1 MPKLI
6 WEKKLQEA
14 VKRQQRFGWS
24 VREKRG
30 KVLVQRYYP
39 DTNKKTT
46 VALPIA
52 WEPNQELSVL
62 NALRNINDCMQN
74 SGCNLKEA
82 VEILYKDNAHKINL
96 DWKKLIED
104 FKEYKNISKSS
115 WEGNYSYFLNE
126 IKTMM
131 GSPNEPTTG
140 KAILE
145 KLDLG
150 TNKLVHNWHRYCDEL
165 DKAALDPK
173 TKPYAKREVIQ
184 LIHQI
189 IKDNVLER
197 NQNRK
202 IEEIKDALVSRE
214 NQNTLINIT
223 EI

>member
-1 MPKLI
+1 MTI
-6 WEKKLQEA
+6 SA
-14 VKRQQRFGWS
+14 A
-24 VREKRG
+24 
-30 KVLVQRYYP
+30 
-39 DTNKKTT
+39 KTT
-46 VALPIA
+46 TKPTIEESLLPPKIMTALSMVASGTSY
-52 WEPNQELSVL
+52 ELAAKSV
-62 NALRNINDCMQN
+62 NMTAKQLRKWN
-74 SGCNLKEA
+74 KH
-82 VEILYKDNAHKINL
+82 KDTKGFL
-96 DWKKLIED
+96 ERV
-104 FKEYKNISKSS
+104 IS
-115 WEGNYSYFLNE
+115 
-126 IKTMM
+126 
-131 GSPNEPTTG
+131 
-140 KAILE
+140 E

>member
-1 MPKLI
+1 MTI
-6 WEKKLQEA
+6 SA
-14 VKRQQRFGWS
+14 A
-24 VREKRG
+24 
-30 KVLVQRYYP
+30 
-39 DTNKKTT
+39 KTT
-46 VALPIA
+46 TKPTIEESLSPPKIMTALSMVASGTSY
-52 WEPNQELSVL
+52 ELAAKSV
-62 NALRNINDCMQN
+62 NMTAKQLRKWN
-74 SGCNLKEA
+74 KH
-82 VEILYKDNAHKINL
+82 KDTK
-96 DWKKLIED
+96 D
-104 FKEYKNISKSS
+104 FLERVIS
-115 WEGNYSYFLNE
+115 
-126 IKTMM
+126 
-131 GSPNEPTTG
+131 
-140 KAILE
+140 E

>member
-1 MPKLI
+1 MTI
-6 WEKKLQEA
+6 SA
-14 VKRQQRFGWS
+14 A
-24 VREKRG
+24 
-30 KVLVQRYYP
+30 
-39 DTNKKTT
+39 KTT
-46 VALPIA
+46 TKPTIEESLLPPKIMTALSMVASGTSY
-52 WEPNQELSVL
+52 ELAAKSV
-62 NALRNINDCMQN
+62 NMTAKQLRKWN
-74 SGCNLKEA
+74 KH
-82 VEILYKDNAHKINL
+82 KDTK
-96 DWKKLIED
+96 D
-104 FKEYKNISKSS
+104 FLERVIS
-115 WEGNYSYFLNE
+115 
-126 IKTMM
+126 
-131 GSPNEPTTG
+131 
-140 KAILE
+140 E

-214 NQNTLINIT
+214 NQNTLLNIT

>member
-1 MPKLI
+1 MTI
-6 WEKKLQEA
+6 SA
-14 VKRQQRFGWS
+14 A
-24 VREKRG
+24 
-30 KVLVQRYYP
+30 
-39 DTNKKTT
+39 KTT
-46 VALPIA
+46 TKPTIEESLLPPKIMTALSMVASGTSY
-52 WEPNQELSVL
+52 ELAAKSV
-62 NALRNINDCMQN
+62 NMTAKQLRKWNKHNDT
-74 SGCNLKEA
+74 
-82 VEILYKDNAHKINL
+82 KD
-96 DWKKLIED
+96 
-104 FKEYKNISKSS
+104 
-115 WEGNYSYFLNE
+115 FLE
-126 IKTMM
+126 RVIT
-131 GSPNEPTTG
+131 
-140 KAILE
+140 E

>member
-1 MPKLI
+1 MTI
-6 WEKKLQEA
+6 SA
-14 VKRQQRFGWS
+14 A
-24 VREKRG
+24 
-30 KVLVQRYYP
+30 
-39 DTNKKTT
+39 KTT
-46 VALPIA
+46 TKPTIEESLLTPKIMTALSMVASGTSY
-52 WEPNQELSVL
+52 ELAAKSV
-62 NALRNINDCMQN
+62 NMTAKQLRKWN
-74 SGCNLKEA
+74 KH
-82 VEILYKDNAHKINL
+82 KDTK
-96 DWKKLIED
+96 D
-104 FKEYKNISKSS
+104 FLERVIS
-115 WEGNYSYFLNE
+115 
-126 IKTMM
+126 
-131 GSPNEPTTG
+131 
-140 KAILE
+140 E

>member
-1 MPKLI
+1 MTI
-6 WEKKLQEA
+6 SA
-14 VKRQQRFGWS
+14 A
-24 VREKRG
+24 
-30 KVLVQRYYP
+30 
-39 DTNKKTT
+39 KTT
-46 VALPIA
+46 TKPTIEESLLPPKIMTALSMVASGTSY
-52 WEPNQELSVL
+52 ELAAKSV
-62 NALRNINDCMQN
+62 NMTAKQLRKWN
-74 SGCNLKEA
+74 KH
-82 VEILYKDNAHKINL
+82 KDTK
-96 DWKKLIED
+96 D
-104 FKEYKNISKSS
+104 FLERDIS
-115 WEGNYSYFLNE
+115 
-126 IKTMM
+126 
-131 GSPNEPTTG
+131 
-140 KAILE
+140 E

>member
-1 MPKLI
+1 MTISPTK
-6 WEKKLQEA
+6 
-14 VKRQQRFGWS
+14 
-24 VREKRG
+24 
-30 KVLVQRYYP
+30 P
-39 DTNKKTT
+39 T
-46 VALPIA
+46 
-52 WEPNQELSVL
+52 
-62 NALRNINDCMQN
+62 
-74 SGCNLKEA
+74 
-82 VEILYKDNAHKINL
+82 
-96 DWKKLIED
+96 IED
-104 FKEYKNISKSS
+104 SLLPPKVMTALSMVASGTSYEVAAKSVNMTARQLRK
-115 WEGNYSYFLNE
+115 WNKHKDTKDFLE
-126 IKTMM
+126 RVIT
-131 GSPNEPTTG
+131 
-140 KAILE
+140 E

-150 TNKLVHNWHRYCDEL
+150 TNKLVNNWHKYCDEL